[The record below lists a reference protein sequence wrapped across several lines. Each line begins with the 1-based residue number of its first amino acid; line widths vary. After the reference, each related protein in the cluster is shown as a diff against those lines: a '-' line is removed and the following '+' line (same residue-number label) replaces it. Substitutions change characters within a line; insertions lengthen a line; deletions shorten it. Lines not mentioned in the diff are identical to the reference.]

1 VTLRVEWTCDRC
13 RGVEYVDSEVVI
25 VEEWG
30 PSAVRKE
37 PSGNSPDGWRS
48 YASDT
53 AVEDVCPGCLT
64 DEERVD
70 IVLTE
75 IESDAMF

>member
-25 VEEWG
+25 VEEWRR
-30 PSAVRKE
+30 AVRKE
-37 PSGNSPDGWRS
+37 PRGGSPDGWRS
-48 YASDT
+48 YANDT

-70 IVLTE
+70 VLLKE